1 MDGQPLLDVSSD
13 TNLGRVEISPEVIE
27 VITGIA
33 ASEVDGVSEMRGSF
47 ATGVVER
54 FGKKSHSKGV
64 KVALSENKIIIDLS
78 VVLKY
83 GVSIPEVAQKLQAN
97 IKQTL
102 INMLA
107 LEVDKVNIH
116 VLGIETDETSMDDSD
131 E

>member
-33 ASEVDGVSEMRGSF
+33 ASEVEGVSEMRGSF

-116 VLGIETDETSMDDSD
+116 VLGIETDETSMNDSD